1 MFFGYR
7 IGYLEGL
14 AVLKPPTSFHHAI
27 DWLDRPQWALAV
39 SFVVLVAA
47 TLQASVMRRSAAVLA
62 AGAAVFALA
71 EAAVM
76 IFASAALAL
85 VGVVR
90 VVRLRGRERFVLAG
104 ALVVSALLV
113 VLAGG
118 PTSDA
123 LFGRGGTAGLAR
135 VAWEPVTE
143 DLLPFQ
149 QAGPALVVVGIV
161 PLTMVGAIAAYRRR
175 SWGLGFLAAAGS
187 FGLLE
192 AEFLQ
197 SPVPANDIRMFRL
210 AQVVAI
216 IGALSGVG
224 ALVGAL
230 RGARQ
235 LLATVAV
242 VLLVFLPTSL
252 PRATSNVH
260 LALGDLAVDDPSAN
274 NSGRHYRNRTT
285 FGAELE
291 ANWEIYAWLA
301 RSLPTEARL
310 LTLNAFVSASAAGI
324 ASPRS
329 GRDLQVFQHG
339 YPTWVYRDALRFL
352 HQDDLAD
359 IGISH
364 LHVTDPL
371 AAALAPSAR
380 RLLDD
385 PDHFRLLVD
394 MRTVSGIRHRVFEVL
409 PSAGTTS
416 VVPASYRFLRR
427 IVPPNAPVS
436 MLGTL
441 TWTERREL
449 YTAFADHDHIG
460 SSYPLGHDRGTRIPR
475 IETLVDLPDG
485 GVVVL
490 ADPLNPTA
498 LGVSRD
504 SAIWTGYGMRAYDL
518 AAAWS
523 PVWRIGR
530 GLARLPEPLRPICE
544 SAADGLLDLRL
555 LGEPGTTVVAGLTEL
570 TLTGLPQEIQ
580 LSVTDCGA
588 LTLGAHA
595 DVAPFAQLR
604 PHHSV
609 RPVDRDAPIA
619 GLGFD
624 GGVEDDRAIVNVWYR
639 NPRGVPFVTGTE
651 LRLYEASPLGV
662 SLPEDNSNP
671 RTSSLRWW
679 RGPVAL
685 LHAPE
690 QNARIEFDARR
701 LELNGERGGGSVS
714 SLMPGRTYLLT
725 LNIAGVDS
733 RYGLVE
739 IQHIVPL
746 VRIVLSDTGVAYEV
760 FSGIVTLEHHKPGTI
775 LSRTGYDGGLAEDP
789 DLMPR

>member
-1 MFFGYR
+1 MNTAGVLPWTAFDALTSFLVAVLVLAVAGFTYDVGAPLPLAVGLGATVRFLDGGLFFGYR
-7 IGYLEGL
+7 TGYLEGL

-149 QAGPALVVVGIV
+149 QAGPALGVVGIV

-175 SWGLGFLAAAGS
+175 SWGLGFLAAAVS

-192 AEFLQ
+192 AELLQ
-197 SPVPANDIRMFRL
+197 SPVPANDIRIFRL

-242 VLLVFLPTSL
+242 VLLVFLPTGL

-324 ASPRS
+324 AARRRLGHGRPHAYRTRLRRSTHGHPPSPARSRADIAFRPRLAIHLGSRGSPSCGRAVLQRRMARARLAMSDRCAARPRS
-329 GRDLQVFQHG
+329 WPRHNHG
-339 YPTWVYRDALRFL
+339 A
-352 HQDDLAD
+352 
-359 IGISH
+359 
-364 LHVTDPL
+364 
-371 AAALAPSAR
+371 
-380 RLLDD
+380 
-385 PDHFRLLVD
+385 
-394 MRTVSGIRHRVFEVL
+394 
-409 PSAGTTS
+409 
-416 VVPASYRFLRR
+416 
-427 IVPPNAPVS
+427 NAPVWS
-436 MLGTL
+436 L
-441 TWTERREL
+441 TPKGLQRR
-449 YTAFADHDHIG
+449 H
-460 SSYPLGHDRGTRIPR
+460 
-475 IETLVDLPDG
+475 
-485 GVVVL
+485 
-490 ADPLNPTA
+490 
-498 LGVSRD
+498 
-504 SAIWTGYGMRAYDL
+504 
-518 AAAWS
+518 
-523 PVWRIGR
+523 
-530 GLARLPEPLRPICE
+530 
-544 SAADGLLDLRL
+544 
-555 LGEPGTTVVAGLTEL
+555 
-570 TLTGLPQEIQ
+570 
-580 LSVTDCGA
+580 
-588 LTLGAHA
+588 
-595 DVAPFAQLR
+595 
-604 PHHSV
+604 
-609 RPVDRDAPIA
+609 
-619 GLGFD
+619 
-624 GGVEDDRAIVNVWYR
+624 
-639 NPRGVPFVTGTE
+639 
-651 LRLYEASPLGV
+651 
-662 SLPEDNSNP
+662 
-671 RTSSLRWW
+671 
-679 RGPVAL
+679 
-685 LHAPE
+685 
-690 QNARIEFDARR
+690 
-701 LELNGERGGGSVS
+701 
-714 SLMPGRTYLLT
+714 
-725 LNIAGVDS
+725 
-733 RYGLVE
+733 
-739 IQHIVPL
+739 
-746 VRIVLSDTGVAYEV
+746 
-760 FSGIVTLEHHKPGTI
+760 
-775 LSRTGYDGGLAEDP
+775 
-789 DLMPR
+789 